1 MYRMWLLAF
10 KLKAWFLY
18 NVYEIHMCN
27 RDDKLSVLEVG
38 GLLLRCQNCVR
49 CDHEEANSVDR
60 SSEVS

>member
-38 GLLLRCQNCVR
+38 GLLLRCQNWMF
-49 CDHEEANSVDR
+49 
-60 SSEVS
+60 